1 MIKAIIFDLDGVL
14 IDSNYI
20 HYETFIKAVQHIN
33 KDIYY
38 SYDEHN
44 TLFNSM
50 TTKNKVKILIQQGF
64 LKNEDIDIIY
74 EKKQELTHQA
84 FHTLQPN
91 IQLISLFQQLVK
103 NKYSLFCCSNSNTVN
118 MKLILTKLG
127 IIDYFQMIL
136 GNNDVIHPKPS
147 PEIYTTIMSLAN
159 IDPNETLILEDSP
172 IGLQAAYSSKA
183 HVLEIK
189 NINDVS
195 YKNISNTIYQMEQME
210 V

>member
-20 HYETFIKAVQHIN
+20 HYDTFIKAVQHIN

-50 TTKNKVKILIQQGF
+50 TTKNKVKILIQQGL

-74 EKKQELTHQA
+74 EKKQELTHEA
-84 FHTLQPN
+84 FDTLQPN
-91 IQLISLFQQLVK
+91 VQLISLFQQLIQL
-103 NKYSLFCCSNSNTVN
+103 KYRLFCCSNINTVN
-118 MKLILTKLG
+118 IKLILTKLG
-127 IIDYFQMIL
+127 LIDYFVMIL

-147 PEIYTTIMSLAN
+147 PEIYNTIMTLEN
-159 IDPNETLILEDSP
+159 IQPNETLILEDSL
-172 IGLQAAYSSKA
+172 IGLEAAYSSKA

-189 NINDVS
+189 NVNDVN
-195 YKNISNTIYQMEQME
+195 YKNISNTICQMEQMG

>member
-44 TLFNSM
+44 SLFNSM
-50 TTKNKVKILIQQGF
+50 TTKNKVKILIQQGL

-74 EKKQELTHQA
+74 EKKQELTHEA
-84 FHTLQPN
+84 FDTLQPN
-91 IQLISLFQQLVK
+91 VQLISLFQQLIK
-103 NKYSLFCCSNSNTVN
+103 LKYRIFCCSNSNTINV
-118 MKLILTKLG
+118 KLILTKLG
-127 IIDYFQMIL
+127 LIDYFVMIL

-147 PEIYTTIMSLAN
+147 PEIYNTIMTLEN
-159 IDPNETLILEDSP
+159 IQPNETLILEDSL
-172 IGLQAAYSSKA
+172 IGLEAAYSSKA

-189 NINDVS
+189 NVNDVN
-195 YKNISNTIYQMEQME
+195 YKNISNTICQMEQMG

>member
-50 TTKNKVKILIQQGF
+50 TTKNKVKILIQQGL

-74 EKKQELTHQA
+74 EKKQELTHEA
-84 FHTLQPN
+84 FDTLQPN
-91 IQLISLFQQLVK
+91 IQLISLFQQLIK
-103 NKYSLFCCSNSNTVN
+103 LKYRLFCCSNSNTIN
-118 MKLILTKLG
+118 IKLILT
-127 IIDYFQMIL
+127 F
-136 GNNDVIHPKPS
+136 
-147 PEIYTTIMSLAN
+147 
-159 IDPNETLILEDSP
+159 
-172 IGLQAAYSSKA
+172 
-183 HVLEIK
+183 
-189 NINDVS
+189 
-195 YKNISNTIYQMEQME
+195 
-210 V
+210 

>member
-20 HYETFIKAVQHIN
+20 HYETFLKAVQHIN

-44 TLFNSM
+44 SLFNSM
-50 TTKNKVKILIQQGF
+50 TTKNKVKFLIQKAL

-74 EKKQELTHQA
+74 EKKQELTREA
-84 FHTLQPN
+84 LDTLQPN
-91 IQLISLFQQLVK
+91 LQLISLFEKLIK
-103 NKYSLFCCSNSNTVN
+103 CKYRLFCCSNSNREN

-127 IIDYFQMIL
+127 IIDYFIMIL
-136 GNNDVIHPKPS
+136 GNNDVVNPKPS
-147 PEIYTTIMSLAN
+147 PEIYNTIINRAN
-159 IDPNETLILEDSP
+159 IQPNETLILEDSI
-172 IGLQAAYSSKA
+172 IGLEAAYASKA

-189 NINDVS
+189 DINEVN
-195 YKNISNTIYQMEQME
+195 YLNISNTICLMEQKE
-210 V
+210 L

>member
-50 TTKNKVKILIQQGF
+50 TSKNKVKILIQQGL

-74 EKKQELTHQA
+74 EKKQELTHEA
-84 FHTLQPN
+84 FDTLQPN
-91 IQLISLFQQLVK
+91 VQLISLFQQLIK
-103 NKYSLFCCSNSNTVN
+103 LKYRLFCCSNSNTIN
-118 MKLILTKLG
+118 IKLILTKLG
-127 IIDYFQMIL
+127 LIDYFVMIL
-136 GNNDVIHPKPS
+136 GNNDVIDPKPS
-147 PEIYTTIMSLAN
+147 PEIYNTIMSLEN
-159 IDPNETLILEDSP
+159 IQPNETLILEDSL
-172 IGLQAAYSSKA
+172 IGLEAAYSSKA

-189 NINDVS
+189 NVNDVN
-195 YKNISNTIYQMEQME
+195 YKNISNTICQMEQME